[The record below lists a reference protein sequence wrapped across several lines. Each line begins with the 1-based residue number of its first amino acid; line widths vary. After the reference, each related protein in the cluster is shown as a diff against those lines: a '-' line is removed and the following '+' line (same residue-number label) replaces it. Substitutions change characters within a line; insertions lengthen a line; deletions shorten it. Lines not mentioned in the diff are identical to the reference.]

1 MDRDT
6 RIRMYAK
13 MMARLVLIIG
23 VVTVVIFIPFI
34 LYLHQS
40 PIAMIALVT
49 MILGIILSGYAHV
62 KSPDLPALNFRI
74 WVAGT
79 LLIVVGM
86 SVADLD
92 IRGIS
97 WRGLGGL
104 ALEWV
109 VFGSAIA
116 LNVVAV
122 RKGSS
127 PNAIVS
133 K

>member
-1 MDRDT
+1 
-6 RIRMYAK
+6 
-13 MMARLVLIIG
+13 
-23 VVTVVIFIPFI
+23 
-34 LYLHQS
+34 
-40 PIAMIALVT
+40 
-49 MILGIILSGYAHV
+49 
-62 KSPDLPALNFRI
+62 
-74 WVAGT
+74 
-79 LLIVVGM
+79 M

>member
-6 RIRMYAK
+6 KIRMYAK
-13 MMARLVLIIG
+13 MMARLVLIFG

-49 MILGIILSGYAHV
+49 IILGIILSGYAHI
-62 KSPDLPALNFRI
+62 KSPDLPALNFRT

-92 IRGIS
+92 TRGIS
-97 WRGLGGL
+97 WRVLGGL
-104 ALEWV
+104 ALEWA

-116 LNVVAV
+116 LNVIAV
-122 RKGSS
+122 RKESS
-127 PNAIVS
+127 PNAIAS